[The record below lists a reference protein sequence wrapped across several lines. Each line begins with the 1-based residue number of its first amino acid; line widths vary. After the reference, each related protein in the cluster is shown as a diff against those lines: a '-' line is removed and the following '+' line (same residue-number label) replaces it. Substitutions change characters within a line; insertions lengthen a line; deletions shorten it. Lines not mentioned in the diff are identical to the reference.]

1 MATRLSADERRQ
13 QLLDVAGE
21 ILSVRGLD
29 AVRIPDVAQAAGV
42 SRPVVYKFFPNRRAL
57 VMDLLEDFVAA
68 LEARFLRCLAVS
80 PMGMEPLARALA
92 TACCDVI
99 EEKGKGAWILL
110 DTSDGDPEM
119 AVVVRDFHERLVAP
133 WILRITEITGAEPTN
148 VVAAVAMMA
157 GASRAAIGLWIEE
170 LLERDVAVEALIMGV
185 NALIGAF
192 TRTGKPI
199 EEVWANWVS
208 G

>member
-1 MATRLSADERRQ
+1 MATRLSPEDRRQ
-13 QLLDVAGE
+13 QLLDAAGH
-21 ILSVRGLD
+21 ILSTRGLD

-42 SRPVVYKFFPNRRAL
+42 TRPVVYKFFPNRRAL

-68 LEARFLRCLAVS
+68 LEDRFLRCLVVS

-92 TACCDVI
+92 GACCDVI

-119 AVVVRDFHERLVAP
+119 ASVVRAFHERLVAP
-133 WILRITEITGAEPTN
+133 WIQRITQITGADMTN
-148 VVAAVAMMA
+148 VIAAVAMMA
-157 GASRAAIGLWIEE
+157 GASRAAIGLWIEGVLARE
-170 LLERDVAVEALIMGV
+170 QAVEALIAGV

-192 TRTGKPI
+192 TTTGKPI
-199 EEVWANWVS
+199 EEVWANWVN